1 LEWLIDEMNRPERK
15 VYHVPLPH
23 ILKILSNIPH
33 LDIKEPKDVWKDVI
47 FSERVNF
54 YSKN

>member
-1 LEWLIDEMNRPERK
+1 MEWLIDEMNRPERK